1 MLLSLILCAAAHSPE
16 IPTETLPLPEAG
28 TQRGRPVWARRL
40 KLADVGMYT
49 MGGGV
54 LLTGSGAAVAL
65 LGVNQGSSLL
75 TLGSIEAGFGVA
87 AIGTGLVLT
96 QVGSLGSAVQLRHM
110 GHPVRIWSGVTAA
123 SLTGLGATLVL
134 TDLMVQSSG
143 LIAGIGGLTFLV
155 GLPFT
160 FVQWGAVHRFLK
172 QEEVEGVPLVQRPPL
187 EIMPTASWGLEG
199 PMVGVVG
206 RF

>member
-1 MLLSLILCAAAHSPE
+1 MLLSLVLCAAAQSPE
-16 IPTETLPLPEAG
+16 TPTEALPLPEAG
-28 TQRGRPVWARRL
+28 TSRGRPSWARKL

-49 MGGGV
+49 MAGGA

-65 LGVNQGSSLL
+65 LGINQGSSLL
-75 TLGSIEAGFGVA
+75 TLGTIEAGAGVA

-96 QVGSLGSAVQLRHM
+96 QVGSLGSAIQLRHM

-123 SLTGLGATLVL
+123 SLTGLGATMLL
-134 TDLMVQSSG
+134 SDMMIQSG
-143 LIAGIGGLTFLV
+143 GVIAGIGGLTFLV

-160 FVQWGAVHRFLK
+160 FVQWGTVHRYLK
-172 QEEVEGVPLVQRPPL
+172 QEEVGGVPLVQRPPL